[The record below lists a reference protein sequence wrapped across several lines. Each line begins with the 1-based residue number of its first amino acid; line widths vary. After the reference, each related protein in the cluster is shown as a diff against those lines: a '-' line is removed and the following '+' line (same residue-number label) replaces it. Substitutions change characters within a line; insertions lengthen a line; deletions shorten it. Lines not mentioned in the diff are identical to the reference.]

1 MSGVFALDPKT
12 LSFMMGTSNLM
23 FALLATLYMRQSRT
37 DNPALELWRWG
48 RLAAGSGFF
57 LNLASGIVPEL
68 VHPVLGNLLQVSG
81 GGLDLAA
88 YCLLLERRHRLRPLA
103 ILVAVSLVL
112 LAGVGL
118 ALDGQGPRLLLF
130 SAIGV
135 LLYGLMAALL
145 WRAGRHDRLLKLI
158 AFIDALMALTLLAR
172 LAKGLALA
180 PLVRFDTDWLT
191 QALYL
196 MVLLTVM
203 INGFGFLL
211 LAKQKDDRE
220 LLRAFGELAQADEDR
235 RRFLAEVSHEFRTP
249 LASIKA
255 SLDSLRFLR
264 ADITPEVARR
274 LDDIRLSARRLI
286 RVSDGLLNL
295 ERLEHPSGPM
305 HRVELDLTALLREVV
320 DLYPPEIGAKAE
332 LPEASVPLWGDPLQL
347 RIAVRN
353 LIDNA
358 VEHNSPESGAPVLSL
373 VRAETWLEIRV
384 ADQGTGI
391 PDQDKAQLF
400 SRFYNRRGEFA
411 RGLGL
416 AIVQRVA
423 QQHGGELLVRDNRP
437 QGTLMVLRLPAD
449 RSKLSPTESF

>member
-1 MSGVFALDPKT
+1 MFALDPKT
-12 LSFMMGTSNLM
+12 LSFMVGTSNLV
-23 FALLATLYMRQSRT
+23 FALLASLYMWQSRT

-57 LNLASGIVPEL
+57 LNLASGAVPAL
-68 VHPVLGNLLQVSG
+68 VPPVLGNLLQVLG
-81 GGLDLAA
+81 AGLDLAA
-88 YCLLLERRHRLRPLA
+88 YCLLLERRRWQRPLA
-103 ILVAVSLVL
+103 ILIAVSLLL

-118 ALDGQGPRLLLF
+118 TLDGQGPRLLLF

-135 LLYGLMAALL
+135 LLYGLMAGLL
-145 WRAGRHDRLLKLI
+145 WHASRQDWLLKLI
-158 AFIDALMALTLLAR
+158 GTIDAFMALVLLAR
-172 LAKGLALA
+172 LARGLTLA

-191 QALYL
+191 QVLYL
-196 MVLLTVM
+196 MVLLTVT

-220 LLRAFGELAQADEDR
+220 LLRAFGELTQADEDR
-235 RRFLAEVSHEFRTP
+235 RQFLAEVSHEFRTP
-249 LASIKA
+249 VASIKA

-264 ADITPEVARR
+264 AGIAPEVARR
-274 LDDIRLSARRLI
+274 LDDIRLSAQRLI

-295 ERLEHPSGPM
+295 ERLEHPSGPS
-305 HRVELDLTALLREVV
+305 HRIRLDPAALLREVI
-320 DLYPPEIGAKAE
+320 DLYPPEIGAAAE
-332 LPEASVPLWGDPLQL
+332 WPDISVSLWGDPLQL
-347 RIAVRN
+347 RLAIQN

-358 VEHNSPESGAPVLSL
+358 IEHSESESGAPVLSL
-373 VRAETWLEIRV
+373 VFAEPWLEIHV
-384 ADQGTGI
+384 ADRGCGI
-391 PDQDKAQLF
+391 PDQEKAHIF

-423 QQHGGELLVRDNRP
+423 QQHGGDLLIRDNRP

-449 RSKLSPTESF
+449 HSKLSSTERF

>member
-1 MSGVFALDPKT
+1 VFALDPKT

-23 FALLATLYMRQSRT
+23 FALLATLYMWQSRT

-57 LNLASGIVPEL
+57 LNLASGAVPEL
-68 VHPVLGNLLQVSG
+68 VHPVLGNLLQVSA

-88 YCLLLERRHRLRPLA
+88 YCLLLEHRRWQRPLA
-103 ILVAVSLVL
+103 VLVAVSLLL
-112 LAGVGL
+112 LAGIGL

-135 LLYGLMAALL
+135 LLYGLMAGLL
-145 WRAGRHDRLLKLI
+145 WRASRHDWLLKLI
-158 AFIDALMALTLLAR
+158 AFIDALMALALLAR
-172 LAKGLALA
+172 LAKGLTLA

-211 LAKQKDDRE
+211 LAKQKDDRA

-235 RRFLAEVSHEFRTP
+235 RQFLAEVSHEFRTP

-264 ADITPEVARR
+264 AGIVPEVARR
-274 LDDIRLSARRLI
+274 LDDIQLSARRLI

-295 ERLEHPSGPM
+295 ERLEHPTGSM
-305 HRVELDLTALLREVV
+305 HRVQLDLTALLREVV
-320 DLYPPEIGAKAE
+320 ALYPPEIGTKAE

-347 RIAVRN
+347 RIAVQN

-358 VEHNSPESGAPVLSL
+358 IEHSASESGAPVLSL
-373 VRAETWLEIRV
+373 VFTDIWLEIRV
-384 ADQGTGI
+384 SDLGTGI
-391 PDQDKAQLF
+391 SDQDRAAILNP
-400 SRFYNRRGEFA
+400 FYSRRGEFA

-423 QQHGGELLVRDNRP
+423 QQHGGELLIRDNRP
-437 QGTLMVLRLPAD
+437 QGTLMVLWLPAD
-449 RSKLSPTESF
+449 RAKLSPTESF

>member
-1 MSGVFALDPKT
+1 MFALDPKT
-12 LSFMMGTSNLM
+12 LSFMVGTSNLM

-57 LNLASGIVPEL
+57 LNLASGAVPEL

-88 YCLLLERRHRLRPLA
+88 YCLLLERRRWQRPLA
-103 ILVAVSLVL
+103 ILVVVSLVL

-135 LLYGLMAALL
+135 LLYGLMAGLL
-145 WRAGRHDRLLKLI
+145 WRASRHDWLLKLI
-158 AFIDALMALTLLAR
+158 AFIDALMALALLAR
-172 LAKGLALA
+172 LARGLTLA

-196 MVLLTVM
+196 MVLLTVT

-211 LAKQKDDRE
+211 LAKQKDDRA

-235 RRFLAEVSHEFRTP
+235 RQFLAEVSHEFRTP

-274 LDDIRLSARRLI
+274 LDDIQLSARRLI

-295 ERLEHPSGPM
+295 ERLEHPSGSW
-305 HRVELDLTALLREVV
+305 HRVQLDLAALLREVV
-320 DLYPPEIGAKAE
+320 DLYPPEIGDKAE

-347 RIAVRN
+347 RIAVQN

-358 VEHNSPESGAPVLSL
+358 IEHSASEFDAPVLSL
-373 VRAETWLEIRV
+373 VRADIWLEIRV
-384 ADQGTGI
+384 ADLGAGI
-391 PDQDKAQLF
+391 PDQDRAAIL
-400 SRFYNRRGEFA
+400 SLFYNRRGEFA

-423 QQHGGELLVRDNRP
+423 QQHGGDLLIRDNRP
-437 QGTLMVLRLPAD
+437 QGALMVLRLPVD
-449 RSKLSPTESF
+449 QSKLSSTESF

>member
-1 MSGVFALDPKT
+1 M
-12 LSFMMGTSNLM
+12 
-23 FALLATLYMRQSRT
+23 
-37 DNPALELWRWG
+37 
-48 RLAAGSGFF
+48 
-57 LNLASGIVPEL
+57 
-68 VHPVLGNLLQVSG
+68 
-81 GGLDLAA
+81 
-88 YCLLLERRHRLRPLA
+88 
-103 ILVAVSLVL
+103 L

-135 LLYGLMAALL
+135 LLYGLMAGLL
-145 WRAGRHDRLLKLI
+145 WRASRHDWLLKLI
-158 AFIDALMALTLLAR
+158 AFIDALMALALLAR
-172 LAKGLALA
+172 LARGLTLA

-196 MVLLTVM
+196 MVLLTVT

-211 LAKQKDDRE
+211 LAKQKDDRA

-235 RRFLAEVSHEFRTP
+235 RQFLAEVSHEFRTP

-264 ADITPEVARR
+264 AGITPEVARR
-274 LDDIRLSARRLI
+274 LDDIQLSARRLI

-295 ERLEHPSGPM
+295 ERLEHPTGPM
-305 HRVELDLTALLREVV
+305 HRVQLDLAALLREVV
-320 DLYPPEIGAKAE
+320 DLYPPEIGDKAE

-347 RIAVRN
+347 RIAVQN

-358 VEHNSPESGAPVLSL
+358 VEHSASESGAPVLSL
-373 VRAETWLEIRV
+373 VRADIWLEIRV

-391 PDQDKAQLF
+391 PEPDKAQLF

-423 QQHGGELLVRDNRP
+423 QQHDGDLLIRDNRP
-437 QGTLMVLRLPAD
+437 QGALMVLRLPVD
-449 RSKLSPTESF
+449 QSKLSPAESF